1 MCKQTLNKTIA
12 LPVNSPNKYTS
23 CTRATPIVIA
33 KGDSAASHH
42 YWRPEDQ
49 HYLTEPSP
57 NTAIQVQLPNASKIG
72 STVQG
77 QLPLHRKLSTTA
89 KNAIVLPALKSSS
102 LISLG
107 QLCDDN
113 CKIEL
118 HKRELKVCK
127 NKQSMLKG
135 NRNYQDGLWDIPI
148 TKTSIIDDNYYSI
161 LD

>member
-1 MCKQTLNKTIA
+1 M
-12 LPVNSPNKYTS
+12 
-23 CTRATPIVIA
+23 
-33 KGDSAASHH
+33 
-42 YWRPEDQ
+42 
-49 HYLTEPSP
+49 
-57 NTAIQVQLPNASKIG
+57 QLPNASKIG

-118 HKRELKVCK
+118 DKRELKVYK
-127 NKQSMLKG
+127 NKQLMLKE

-148 TKTSIIDDNYYSI
+148 TKNYIIDDNYYSI
-161 LD
+161 LDQNQHQHDTSMKADNMTSY

>member
-1 MCKQTLNKTIA
+1 MGIGSSKLNACKQTLNKTIA
-12 LPVNSPNKYTS
+12 LPANSPNKNTL
-23 CTRATPIVIA
+23 CARTTPIVIA

-49 HYLTEPSP
+49 HCLKEPSL

-102 LISLG
+102 LVSLG
-107 QLCDDN
+107 KLCDDKCN
-113 CKIEL
+113 IEL
-118 HKRELKVCK
+118 DKKSYECIKI
-127 NKQSMLKG
+127 NS
-135 NRNYQDGLWDIPI
+135 
-148 TKTSIIDDNYYSI
+148 
-161 LD
+161 